1 MGEIGDVGDAL
12 LFEDVDEFVDV
23 TVEVAVLKIVVQGE
37 CAALFQDAQCL
48 DDKHEFVLLG
58 AHFVKDEVADDGV
71 EGLVGRIECCCVTL
85 HEGASVA
92 YVFEGRVA
100 HTLLRA
106 AVPHRRPEVDPDDMC
121 LRILLCKG
129 DAECPRAASDVE
141 DGAASI
147 PWKSVD
153 QCAVDA
159 PYESAA
165 VRGEDMAAVGHVE
178 GGKEGHEGE
187 DEENAVGGVPSDQE
201 CTEDCRKDEC
211 GGDAPE
217 GAHHRARNPVA
228 VVRFHDVPPHGVRR
242 LPRPLRRLRR
252 RAVHAVWARRRP
264 PLPRRCAG
272 AHTRAAAMWMGHTR
286 CA

>member
-1 MGEIGDVGDAL
+1 M
-12 LFEDVDEFVDV
+12 
-23 TVEVAVLKIVVQGE
+23 
-37 CAALFQDAQCL
+37 
-48 DDKHEFVLLG
+48 
-58 AHFVKDEVADDGV
+58 KDEVADDGV

-100 HTLLRA
+100 HALLRT

-121 LRILLCKG
+121 LGILLCKG
-129 DAECPRAASDVE
+129 DAECPRAAANVE
-141 DGAASI
+141 DGAVSI

-153 QCAVDA
+153 QCTVDA
-159 PYESAA
+159 SHESAA
-165 VRGEDMAAVGHVE
+165 VLGEDMAAVGHVE

-217 GAHHRARNPVA
+217 GAHHRARDPVA
-228 VVRFHDVPPHGVRR
+228 VVRFHDVPPRGVRR
-242 LPRPLRRLRR
+242 LLRPLRRSRR
-252 RAVHAVWARRRP
+252 HAVHAVWTRRQP

-272 AHTRAAAMWMGHTR
+272 AHTRAVAMWMGHTR
-286 CA
+286 CV